1 MHALLSPTKVLTESR
16 VPLRMIL
23 SDVTKF
29 SEPMRNKSQ
38 LKTAPE
44 WAPSD
49 LMIARLDPCT
59 VQPAY
64 LFPFALPFPRP
75 SWPQFKTSTY
85 QSTSLRH
92 LPLAAR
98 KRKRKK
104 KKILVGKFL
113 TLPTPT
119 ATLGQEPSQV
129 DITDSPVAPGCERAR
144 ERRERWWK
152 PYGHSHFRPCLSD
165 SF

>member
-1 MHALLSPTKVLTESR
+1 MLSEMHAMLSPTKALAA
-16 VPLRMIL
+16 LRMVL
-23 SDVTKF
+23 YDVTKF

-98 KRKRKK
+98 KKK
-104 KKILVGKFL
+104 KKTLVGKFL

-129 DITDSPVAPGCERAR
+129 DIIDSPVAPR
-144 ERRERWWK
+144 
-152 PYGHSHFRPCLSD
+152 L
-165 SF
+165 

>member
-1 MHALLSPTKVLTESR
+1 MLSEMHALLSPTKALTA
-16 VPLRMIL
+16 LRMIL
-23 SDVTKF
+23 FDVTKF

-49 LMIARLDPCT
+49 LMIAARLDPCT

-98 KRKRKK
+98 KRRKK
-104 KKILVGKFL
+104 NPRRKVPHFANSNSNSGSR
-113 TLPTPT
+113 T
-119 ATLGQEPSQV
+119 
-129 DITDSPVAPGCERAR
+129 VAGRYHRQP
-144 ERRERWWK
+144 RRLR
-152 PYGHSHFRPCLSD
+152 L
-165 SF
+165 